1 MEDKADSRD
10 TDADGTHLWGQKE
23 REVGGRSGI
32 PLAPI
37 LPPSM
42 QVHPQS
48 KIIPVSWAV
57 VAGMGVN
64 FRNWNRERDVSS
76 RGRNLSKVNEK
87 GEMLSYSS
95 Y

>member
-1 MEDKADSRD
+1 MEDKTDSRD
-10 TDADGTHLWGQKE
+10 ADADETHLWGHKE

-37 LPPSM
+37 LLPSM

-48 KIIPVSWAV
+48 KLIPVSWAA
-57 VAGMGVN
+57 VARMGVN

-76 RGRNLSKVNEK
+76 RGRNLSKVNKK
-87 GEMLSYSS
+87 GEMPLYSS